1 MRLFRLRERW
11 HRVALDREGVKEMST
26 DTIGSHP
33 TFICPDRG

>member
-1 MRLFRLRERW
+1 MLLFRLKESV
-11 HRVALDREGVKEMST
+11 RVDPGREGVKEMST